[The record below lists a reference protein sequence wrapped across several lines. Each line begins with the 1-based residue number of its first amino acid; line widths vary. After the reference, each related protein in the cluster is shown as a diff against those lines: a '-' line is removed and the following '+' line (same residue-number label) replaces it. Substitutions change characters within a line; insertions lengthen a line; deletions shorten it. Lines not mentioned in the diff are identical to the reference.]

1 MTDRLSN
8 ADLRRLFLERHA
20 LSDSPAGPLTRDGL
34 DALVER
40 LGFVQ
45 VDTISTLEQAHH
57 HILFTR
63 ANSYR
68 KPQLKHLLEKRRS
81 LFEHWTHDASII
93 PTRFY
98 PYWKSRFR
106 RRADRIAG
114 SRHWV
119 ERFNG
124 RQQEVLDGIRRR
136 VRDNGPVGSRD
147 VTVDDDEERGA
158 WWGWTPSKVALEY
171 LWHTGEFAV
180 TARRGFA
187 KLYDLAERVIPDR
200 HRVHEPTHEETVD
213 WICRE
218 AIARLGIAT
227 HSEIA
232 AFFDAVTPDEAK
244 AWCAAAGPELLRR
257 VEIEHADGATREVFA
272 RPDVFDL
279 VRDAPEPPAR
289 VRFLSPFDPMIRER
303 DRTQRFFGFD
313 YRFEAFVPA
322 AKRVWG
328 YYVLPMLERDRL
340 IGRIELKAHRDRG
353 ELEVRGFWLEP
364 GVRPAKARMARVEAE
379 IERWRLFAGL
389 DRIAWSAGD
398 LPGQNLPTS

>member
-1 MTDRLSN
+1 MTDRLNN
-8 ADLRRLFLERHA
+8 AELRRLFLERHA

-34 DALVER
+34 DALIER

-57 HILFTR
+57 HILFSR
-63 ANSYR
+63 ATGYR

-81 LFEHWTHDASII
+81 LFEHWTHDASVI

-98 PYWKSRFR
+98 PYWKLRFA
-106 RRADRIAG
+106 RAAARLDANRY
-114 SRHWV
+114 WT

-124 RQQEVLDGIRRR
+124 RREEVLDGIRRR
-136 VRDNGPVGSRD
+136 VRESGPVGSRD

-158 WWGWTPSKVALEY
+158 WWGWTPSKAALEY

-187 KLYDLAERVIPDR
+187 KLYDFAERVIPAE
-200 HRVHEPTHEETVD
+200 HREHEPTHEEAVD
-213 WICRE
+213 WLCRE
-218 AIARLGIAT
+218 AVARLGVAT
-227 HSEIA
+227 HFEVA

-244 AWCAAAGPELLRR
+244 AWCAAAGPEVLRR
-257 VEIEHADGATREVFA
+257 VEIEHADGAVREVWA
-272 RPDVFDL
+272 RPDVLDL
-279 VRDAPEPPAR
+279 VRAAPEPPAR

-303 DRTQRFFGFD
+303 DRTLRFFGFD

-340 IGRIELKAHRDRG
+340 IGRIELKAHRDRNA
-353 ELEVRGFWLEP
+353 LEVRGFWLEP
-364 GVRPAKARMARVEAE
+364 GVRPAAGRMARIDAE
-379 IERWRLFAGL
+379 IERWRGFTGLERVTWTAG
-389 DRIAWSAGD
+389 RQG
-398 LPGQNLPTS
+398 GQ

>member
-8 ADLRRLFLERHA
+8 TDLRRLFLERHGLCEA
-20 LSDSPAGPLTRDGL
+20 PAGPLTRDRL

-63 ANSYR
+63 ANGYR
-68 KPQLKHLLEKRRS
+68 KPLLKHLLERRRS

-98 PYWKSRFR
+98 PYWKPRFR
-106 RRADRIAG
+106 RAAARLEANRY
-114 SRHWV
+114 WT
-119 ERFNG
+119 ERFSG
-124 RQQEVLDGIRRR
+124 RREAVLDEIRRR
-136 VRDNGPVGSRD
+136 VAESGPVGSRD
-147 VTVDDDEERGA
+147 VTPDDTEQRGA
-158 WWGWTPSKVALEY
+158 WWGWTPSKAALEY
-171 LWHTGEFAV
+171 LWHTGELAV

-187 KLYDLAERVIPDR
+187 KLYDLAERVIPGE
-200 HRVHEPTHEETVD
+200 HRAHHPTHEETVD

-218 AIARLGIAT
+218 AIARLGVGT
-227 HSEIA
+227 HFEIA
-232 AFFDAVTPDEAK
+232 AFFDAITPEEAK
-244 AWCAAAGPELLRR
+244 AWCASAGPQTLRR
-257 VEIEHADGATREVFA
+257 VEIEHADGAAREVWA
-272 RPDVFDL
+272 RPDVLDL
-279 VRDAPEPPAR
+279 ARTAPEPPAR

-322 AKRVWG
+322 PKRVWG

-353 ELEVRGFWLEP
+353 ELEVRGLWFEP
-364 GVRPAKARMARVEAE
+364 GVRQARARSARIEAE
-379 IERWRLFAGL
+379 VERWQAFTGL
-389 DRIAWSAGD
+389 ERVTWSAAR
-398 LPGQNLPTS
+398 PA

>member
-1 MTDRLSN
+1 MTDRLTN
-8 ADLRRLFLERHA
+8 TDLRRLFLERHGLA
-20 LSDSPAGPLTRDGL
+20 DSPAGPLTRDGL
-34 DALVER
+34 DGLIER

-63 ANSYR
+63 ANGYR
-68 KPQLKHLLEKRRS
+68 KPLLKHLLEKRRS

-106 RRADRIAG
+106 RTAARIADN
-114 SRHWV
+114 RHWA

-124 RQQEVLDGIRRR
+124 RQDEVLAEMRHR
-136 VRDNGPVGSRD
+136 VAETGPVSSRE
-147 VTVDDDEERGA
+147 VTPDDTEARSA
-158 WWGWTPSKVALEY
+158 WWGWTPSKTALEY

-180 TARRGFA
+180 AARRWFA
-187 KLYDLAERVIPDR
+187 KVYDLSHRVIPAE
-200 HRVHEPTHEETVD
+200 HHEPEQDHAATVD
-213 WICRE
+213 WMCRE
-218 AIARLGIAT
+218 AIARLGVG
-227 HSEIA
+227 SPREIA
-232 AFFDAVTPDEAK
+232 AFFNAVSIAEAE
-244 AWCAAAGPELLRR
+244 AWCAAAPPDTLRR
-257 VEIEHADGATREVFA
+257 LEIEHADGSLRDVWA
-272 RPDVFDL
+272 RPDALDL
-279 VRDAPEPPAR
+279 ARAAPAPLPR

-322 AKRVWG
+322 PKRVWG

-353 ELEVRGFWLEP
+353 ALEVRGFWLEP
-364 GVRPAKARMARVEAE
+364 GVRPAKARLARIDAV
-379 IERWRLFAGL
+379 IDRWRAFAGL
-389 DRIAWSAGD
+389 ETVSWSVGT
-398 LPGQNLPTS
+398 GQ